1 MEQQVITDML
11 NLHLERNNL
20 SKDGSR
26 SWFVGGSLL
35 GGRGLFATTDIALGE
50 LVFVDAPLVVGP
62 RTRDK
67 HLPLCIVCYK
77 TGCPLFPCD
86 KGCSLPICSSA
97 CELSVE
103 HDAECSLLQAWKP
116 TCGSS
121 WSIDLLRA
129 LVPIRALLLDEQQ
142 RDLLYTLQWHSGPQH
157 GSEIDLLKSSI
168 KIQMN
173 QIEEQFMRR
182 VCAVMD
188 TNSFE
193 TAAIVGESVTS
204 LRGLYPMGA
213 LQNHCCTPNTRHY
226 YDSQQRLYVI
236 AAIPI
241 KKNEEITMT
250 YTDLFWDTTLRRRH
264 LAATKHFFC
273 TCSRCTDPL
282 ENGSLLGALRCARK
296 ECSGI
301 LVAVEPLD
309 TSTVWECR
317 ECGLRLKN
325 RQIISIRS
333 ALGSI
338 VEEMIYKSPK
348 QMLRF
353 MKSELSVLVPATN
366 YVAVDMKL
374 RIISCLGRTEK
385 FLWED
390 LTKDELSIKEKYC
403 RDLLRL
409 IETLKCG
416 ECKMKGLISYEL
428 YSTLMELNKR
438 QFNDETNIE
447 KSESQFQVNEE
458 SKNLLETA
466 ILILQN
472 DLTAPKD
479 LLSLVSGMTKK

>member
-1 MEQQVITDML
+1 MEHKVITDIL

-20 SKDGSR
+20 SKHGSR
-26 SWFVGGSLL
+26 SWIVGESLV
-35 GGRGLFATTDIALGE
+35 GGRGLFATKDIVVGE
-50 LVFVDAPLVVGP
+50 LIFVDAPLIVGP

-67 HLPLCIVCYK
+67 HLPLCVVCYK

-97 CELSVE
+97 CELSTK
-103 HDAECSLLQAWKP
+103 HDAECSLLRAWKP

-129 LVPIRALLLDEQQ
+129 LVPIRALLLGDQQ

-157 GSEIDLLKSSI
+157 GSEIDLLKSNI
-168 KIQMN
+168 EIQMN
-173 QIEEQFMRR
+173 QTEEEFMRR

-193 TAAIVGESVTS
+193 TAALVGESVTS

-226 YDSQQRLYVI
+226 YDSQQKLYVV
-236 AAIPI
+236 AALPI
-241 KKNEEITMT
+241 RKNEEITMT

-264 LAATKHFFC
+264 LAGTKHFFC

-282 ENGSLLGALRCARK
+282 ENGSSLGALSCAHK
-296 ECSGI
+296 ECPGI
-301 LVAVEPLD
+301 LVPVEPLD
-309 TSTVWECR
+309 TSTVWQCT
-317 ECGLRLKN
+317 ECGLRLKH

-338 VEEMIYKSPK
+338 VEELIYKSPR

-353 MKSELSVLVPATN
+353 MKSELSVLVPTTN

-390 LTKDELSIKEKYC
+390 LSKDELRIKEKYC
-403 RDLLRL
+403 RDLLLL

-428 YSTLMELNKR
+428 YSTLRELNKR
-438 QFNDETNIE
+438 QFNEQNSIE
-447 KSESQFQVNEE
+447 KSESQFQEKYNR
-458 SKNLLETA
+458 
-466 ILILQN
+466 QHN
-472 DLTAPKD
+472 DTD
-479 LLSLVSGMTKK
+479 LVL